1 MSDFP
6 LQKQLAKLKA
16 TLNADPTNVE
26 TAQRYWAA
34 LSSFTGN
41 DVRSDGYLIEAFRES
56 ALASK
61 QGTVAFAR
69 AYQELY
75 AKTGE
80 KPRAQLFDESLTQAL
95 KARLPELSETERSL
109 VEWVLDS
116 LK

>member
-6 LQKQLAKLKA
+6 LQKQLAELKA
-16 TLNADPTNVE
+16 TLDTDPTNVE
-26 TAQRYWAA
+26 AAQRYWDA
-34 LSSFTGN
+34 LGSFAGN
-41 DVRSDGYLIEAFRES
+41 DVRSGGYLVEAFREC

-61 QGTVAFAR
+61 QGTIAFAR

-75 AKTGE
+75 AKTGV
-80 KPRAQLFDESLTQAL
+80 KPEAQLFGESLAQAL
-95 KARLPELSETERSL
+95 KARVPELSETERSL